1 MEGLASVKSRGAGP
15 VLQHYFFFN
24 FNPALTITIWP
35 PISMGSQSQQKLWCE
50 KSFLRNPFCPVF
62 AASIS
67 EEQVCCE
74 ASVVIVIYYR
84 KPEKA

>member
-1 MEGLASVKSRGAGP
+1 MEDFVSFKSRGAGP
-15 VLQHYFFFN
+15 VPQHFFFN
-24 FNPALTITIWP
+24 FNPALTMTIWP

-67 EEQVCCE
+67 EEQVGCE

-84 KPEKA
+84 KPKKP